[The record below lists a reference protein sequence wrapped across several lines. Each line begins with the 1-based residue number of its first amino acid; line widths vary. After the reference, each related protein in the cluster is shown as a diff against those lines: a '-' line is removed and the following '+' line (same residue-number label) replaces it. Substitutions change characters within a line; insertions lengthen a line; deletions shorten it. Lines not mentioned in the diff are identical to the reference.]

1 MRFSLSATIRRKLR
15 ESYTM
20 DVYTHRPVEMKLRS
34 IEHVLPVSF
43 VKDRLPQID
52 PLHLFITD
60 SRVNSFRKN
69 YRFGGIPDP
78 DALYEWEC
86 FTENY
91 RDHKRRLFCP
101 GKGHRLV
108 AHTMW
113 KMVHKYPHLQQ
124 EEDQFFESWE
134 IWQEW
139 LKRPWTPIEK
149 WMWSK
154 AKDFQ
159 HR

>member
-1 MRFSLSATIRRKLR
+1 
-15 ESYTM
+15 
-20 DVYTHRPVEMKLRS
+20 
-34 IEHVLPVSF
+34 
-43 VKDRLPQID
+43 
-52 PLHLFITD
+52 
-60 SRVNSFRKN
+60 
-69 YRFGGIPDP
+69 
-78 DALYEWEC
+78 
-86 FTENY
+86 
-91 RDHKRRLFCP
+91 
-101 GKGHRLV
+101 
-108 AHTMW
+108 MW
-113 KMVHKYPHLQQ
+113 KMMHKYPHLQQ